1 MSELYNADDMFRY
14 AAGISGVGTPEQEL
28 LIAAY
33 KVQYAAQCRAIFV
46 YEAARVQAA
55 CMHSPI
61 VPEPWLQR
69 DPAFCRQFVATVEM
83 MCGDFR
89 QTDPVKLHDDWVE
102 AYKKMGWKYGAVR
115 DVEAK
120 THPDMVPY
128 DDLGPLEKAKDEVFV
143 ALCEI
148 ARQWTPPPS

>member
-1 MSELYNADDMFRY
+1 MGLRESDDMFRE
-14 AAGISGVGTPEQEL
+14 AARISGGGTPEQEL
-28 LIAAY
+28 LLAAY
-33 KVQYAAQCRAIFV
+33 KAQYAAQCRALFV
-46 YEAARVQAA
+46 YEGARLQAA
-55 CMHSPI
+55 CMQAPI
-61 VPEPWLQR
+61 VPEPWLER
-69 DPAFCRQFVATVEM
+69 DPAFRRQFVATVEM

-89 QTDPVKLHDDWVE
+89 QNDPAKLHDDWVE
-102 AYKKMGWKYGAVR
+102 AYEKMGWKYGAVR